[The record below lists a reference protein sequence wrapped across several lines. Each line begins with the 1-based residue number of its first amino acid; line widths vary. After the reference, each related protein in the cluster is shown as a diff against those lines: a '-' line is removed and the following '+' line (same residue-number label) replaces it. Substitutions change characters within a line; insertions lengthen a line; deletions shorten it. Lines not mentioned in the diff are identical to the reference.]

1 MSNKYKKECNG
12 AMIDIYDILKSFEV
26 NNPATQHAVKKLLAS
41 GKRGYKDVKQDL
53 EEARDSITRAIE
65 LEM

>member
-26 NNPATQHAVKKLLAS
+26 NNPATQHAVKKNFWQ
-41 GKRGYKDVKQDL
+41 V
-53 EEARDSITRAIE
+53 AREGTKMLSKT
-65 LEM
+65 